1 MQFNKCSKTMAAL
14 MVGALAVGGLAGC
27 NRDGGA
33 ASGSSAGASGTV
45 VLAVSTQTNPF
56 FVQLVNGAKAEAKTK
71 GVTLQVQDASDD
83 AATQANQISNAI
95 STGAK
100 VVIVNPTDS
109 DAVAPSVKALNKAKI
124 PVIAVDR
131 SSSSG
136 TVDSFIAS
144 DNVAGGAQ
152 AAEELASSMGD
163 KGDVIQLQGTPG
175 TSASRDRGKGF
186 SQEIA
191 KHPNIKVVA
200 KQTANF
206 DRSKALDVTTNLM
219 QAHPGVTGLFA
230 ENDEMALGAVSAL
243 GAKAGKSVKVVGFDG
258 TADGLKAV
266 AAGTMD
272 ATIAQQPALLG
283 KTAVDQAA
291 DLLAGKKVPETTPMK
306 VVTVTKSN
314 VKDYQ

>member
-1 MQFNKCSKTMAAL
+1 MQFNKISKTMAAL

-33 ASGSSAGASGTV
+33 ASGSSADKGTV

-56 FVQLVNGAKAEAKTK
+56 FVQLVNGAKAEAKAK

-100 VVIVNPTDS
+100 VVVVNPTDS

-152 AAEELASSMGD
+152 AAKELATSMGE

-186 SQEIA
+186 TQEIA
-191 KHPNIKVVA
+191 KYPNIKVVA

-206 DRSKALDVTTNLM
+206 DRSKALDVTTNLV
-219 QAHPGVTGLFA
+219 QAHQGVTGLFA
-230 ENDEMALGAVSAL
+230 ENDEMALGAISAL
-243 GAKAGKSVKVVGFDG
+243 GSKAGKSVKVIGFDG

-266 AAGTMD
+266 AAGTMG
-272 ATIAQQPALLG
+272 ASIAQQPALLG

-291 DLLAGKKVPETTPMK
+291 DLLAGKKVPTTTPMK